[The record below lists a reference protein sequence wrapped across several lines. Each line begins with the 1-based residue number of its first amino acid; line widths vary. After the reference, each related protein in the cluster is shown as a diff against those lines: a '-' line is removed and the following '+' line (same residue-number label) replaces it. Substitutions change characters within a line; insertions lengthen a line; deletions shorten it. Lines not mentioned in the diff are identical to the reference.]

1 MADNPKVTHLNA
13 KKQKGVCK
21 KRTQKMA
28 PLHEKTP
35 LIESA
40 KLSKLAGRKVLL
52 KLG

>member
-1 MADNPKVTHLNA
+1 MADNPNVTHPNA
-13 KKQKGVCK
+13 KKHKGVCK
-21 KRTQKMA
+21 TEKMA

-40 KLSKLAGRKVLL
+40 KLTKLAGRKVLL